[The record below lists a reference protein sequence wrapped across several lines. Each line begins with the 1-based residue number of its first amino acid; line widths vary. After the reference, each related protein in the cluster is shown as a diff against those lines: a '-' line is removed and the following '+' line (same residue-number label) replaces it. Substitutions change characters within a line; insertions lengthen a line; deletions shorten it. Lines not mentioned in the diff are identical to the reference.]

1 MRPWGQVNFSNR
13 FYTNKESAKAVAK
26 LMDEEE
32 AREEQEAEK
41 AGGLNPGKIHM
52 DPKKSWA

>member
-52 DPKKSWA
+52 DPKK